1 MSGPLFNLGCLDH
14 GNGSQAQGV
23 GRFEAKQVSLPDIA
37 PENLTAG
44 WQEAKIYVTS
54 PEPFFPPAENLLA
67 AEMSQGSEDN
77 FLLEKTGLGV

>member
-1 MSGPLFNLGCLDH
+1 MH
-14 GNGSQAQGV
+14 GNGSQTRGV

-54 PEPFFPPAENLLA
+54 PEPFSPQLRTSWQQKCLKGP
-67 AEMSQGSEDN
+67 EDN